1 MDENVKWVVGF
12 LFSLILAVASYARYV
27 SNMIKVGD
35 DQLHHRINQTRDEYV
50 KRVDLDAHISRV
62 ESRMRDLREELRSD
76 IKDIKDEIKGSNS
89 RLDAVLAKLS
99 ERARPGS
106 H

>member
-1 MDENVKWVVGF
+1 MDENVKWAVGF
-12 LFSLILAVASYARYV
+12 LFSLIMAAAAYTRHV

-35 DQLHHRINQTRDEYV
+35 DNLHHRINQTRDEYV

-62 ESRMRDLREELRSD
+62 ESRMRDLREELRADIRD
-76 IKDIKDEIKGSNS
+76 IKEEQKGTNT
-89 RLDAVLAKLS
+89 RLDAVLAKLTDL
-99 ERARPGS
+99 R

>member
-1 MDENVKWVVGF
+1 MDENVKFALGF
-12 LFSLILAVASYARYV
+12 LLSLIALVATYTRYV

-35 DQLHHRINQTRDEYV
+35 DNLHHRVNQTRDEYV

-76 IKDIKDEIKGSNS
+76 VKDIKDEIKGTNA

-99 ERARPGS
+99 ERTERP